1 MANQTDEA
9 GGIVERDEF
18 ETGFLMVPN
27 ETAQDGSLTPAA
39 LGLLVF
45 IESLPRG
52 WKIRDGHVRAHFGI
66 GRDALRSI
74 YRTLEMRGYAR
85 RIHRVRQPNGTFL
98 TITKI
103 RRKPIFLNESDHGR
117 FSTDGSSASGFPAD
131 GKATTLKKHIGE
143 RPARKKHKKEICT
156 QKPAPQ
162 ALSKSESELARS
174 FFREFGFSWVAEN
187 HLGESEALRI
197 ARVHKL
203 DGGEAQRAA
212 AEFAAEALR
221 GFRKSP
227 GDAWFWLCRQQA
239 STGLAHT
246 HLGDENLQ
254 GWG

>member
-1 MANQTDEA
+1 MTDFGE
-9 GGIVERDEF
+9 GGIVEREEF
-18 ETGFLMVPN
+18 EAGFLMVPN
-27 ETAQDGSLTPAA
+27 ETAQDSNLTPAA
-39 LGLLVF
+39 LGLLVY

-52 WKIRDGHVRAHFGI
+52 WKIRDGHIRAHFGI
-66 GRDALRSI
+66 GRGALRSI

-103 RRKPIFLNESDHGR
+103 RRKPIFLNEFDHGR
-117 FSTDGSSASGFPAD
+117 FSTDGSSTSGLAANGEP
-131 GKATTLKKHIGE
+131 TTLKKHIRKRPKGE
-143 RPARKKHKKEICT
+143 KIKKEIIN
-156 QKPAPQ
+156 QKPAPG
-162 ALSKSESELARS
+162 ALSKCEQARS
-174 FFREFGFSWVAEN
+174 FLGEFGFSWVAEN

-197 ARVHKL
+197 AKVHKL

-227 GDAWFWLCRQQA
+227 GDAWFWLCKQQA

-246 HLGDENLQ
+246 QMGDENLQ